1 MSDYRNRKVRF
12 IAKSKVTI
20 EYDRFLKET
29 FYGSPIQIVEEI
41 NNKMDRYGFR
51 VAEAVDDFTGE
62 ILIYVTTEEQEEE

>member
-12 IAKSKVTI
+12 IAKAKVTI

-41 NNKMDRYGFR
+41 NDKMDRYGFR